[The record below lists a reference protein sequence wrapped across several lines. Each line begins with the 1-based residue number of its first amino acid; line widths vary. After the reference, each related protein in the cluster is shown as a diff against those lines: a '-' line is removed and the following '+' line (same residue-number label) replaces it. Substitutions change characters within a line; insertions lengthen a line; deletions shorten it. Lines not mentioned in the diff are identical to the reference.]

1 MRVPV
6 RLYAAGLSTETNTF
20 APWPTGTQGFAEEGP
35 YRGDVTAKSP
45 QSEMG
50 MLAASW
56 ASLCRDRGL
65 DFVEGFFAHA
75 HPSGRTVQS
84 VYETLRDAIVA
95 DVRDKGP
102 FDVVLLFL
110 HGAMAAQD
118 CDDCE
123 GDLLAR
129 LRAVAGPGAGIG
141 AVLDPHCHLTPLM
154 VEQATAIVLMKEYPH
169 IDYIER
175 GRELFEIC
183 VASAQGKIR
192 PVSHLFDMR
201 MVGFY
206 PTTIE
211 PMRSLVLACKD
222 AERRDGVLSVSF
234 AHGFPWGD
242 TPETGSKM
250 LAIADGDAA
259 RAQAVAAELGQK
271 IYAAREA
278 LLPRLTSIADA
289 LAIAAQ
295 ATGLAVL
302 ADVAD
307 NPGGGAP
314 GDNVALLRAMLEAGL
329 RGAAFGCVW
338 DPMAVRACQE
348 GGVGATFPLRIGG
361 KSGEASGDPLDV
373 VATVKALRD
382 NHDQHGLGPSRA
394 QLGDAAWIQT
404 GGIDVVLS
412 SVRTQVFAPDAFTGL
427 GMTLEGRRVVAV
439 KSSRHFEAGFK
450 PIAERLVAVA
460 TPGAIQMD
468 FAAIPY
474 RRKRDMDFFPRVPD
488 PLGLD

>member
-1 MRVPV
+1 MRV
-6 RLYAAGLSTETNTF
+6 YAAGLSTETNTF
-20 APWPTGTQGFAEEGP
+20 APWPTGMQGFSEEGP
-35 YRGDVTAKSP
+35 HHGDVTRLSP

-50 MLAASW
+50 MLASSW
-56 ASLCRDRGL
+56 ASLCRSRGF

-75 HPSGRTVQS
+75 HPSGRTVQR
-84 VYETLRDAIVA
+84 VYEALRDTIIG
-95 DVRDKGP
+95 DVRSNGP
-102 FDVVLLFL
+102 FDVILLFL

-129 LRAVAGPGAGIG
+129 LRAVAGPVAAIG
-141 AVLDPHCHLTPLM
+141 AVLDPHCHLTPRM
-154 VEQATAIVLMKEYPH
+154 VEAATALVLMKEYPH

-175 GRELFEIC
+175 GREAFEIC
-183 VASAQGKIR
+183 TAAAQGKIR

-211 PMRSLVLACKD
+211 PMRGFVLACKA

-242 TPETGSKM
+242 TPDTGSRL
-250 LAIADGDAA
+250 LAIADGNGAL
-259 RAQAVAAELGQK
+259 AQSVASELGRQ

-278 LLPRLTSIADA
+278 LLPRLASMADA
-289 LAIAAQ
+289 LAIAKNA
-295 ATGLAVL
+295 AGLTVL
-302 ADVAD
+302 ADTAD

-314 GDNVALLRAMLEAGL
+314 GDNVTLLRAMLEAGL
-329 RGAAFGCVW
+329 KGAAFGCVW
-338 DPMAVRACQE
+338 DPMSVRACRE
-348 GGVGATFPLRIGG
+348 AGVGATFALRIGG
-361 KSGEASGDPLDV
+361 KSGETSGDPLDL
-373 VATVKALRD
+373 VATVKALRS
-382 NHDQHGLGPSRA
+382 NHDQQGLGPSRA
-394 QLGDAAWIQT
+394 QLGDAAWIEA

-427 GMTLEGRRVVAV
+427 GIPLEGRRVVVV
-439 KSSRHFEAGFK
+439 KSSRHFEAGFN
-450 PIAERLVAVA
+450 PIADRLITVA

-474 RRKRDMDFFPRVPD
+474 RRKRDLDFFPRVPD
-488 PLGLD
+488 PLGLG

>member
-6 RLYAAGLSTETNTF
+6 RVYAAGLSTETNTF
-20 APWPTGTQGFAEEGP
+20 APWPTGLEGFSEEGP
-35 YRGDVTAKSP
+35 FHGDVTQKAP

-50 MLAASW
+50 LSAASW
-56 ASLCRDRGL
+56 ASLCHDRGF

-75 HPSGRTVQS
+75 HPSGRAVQS
-84 VYETLRDAIVA
+84 VYERLRDTIVE
-95 DVRDKGP
+95 DVRSKGP

-129 LRAVAGPGAGIG
+129 LRTTAPAAAIG
-141 AVLDPHCHLTPLM
+141 AVLDPHCHLTPQM
-154 VEQATAIVLMKEYPH
+154 VEQGTAIVLMKEYPH

-183 VASAQGKIR
+183 VTAAQGKIR

-206 PTTIE
+206 PTTSQ
-211 PMRSLVLACKD
+211 PMRGLVLACKA
-222 AERRDGVLSVSF
+222 AERQGGVLSVSF

-242 TPETGSKM
+242 TPETGSKL
-250 LAIADGDAA
+250 LAIVDGDDAL
-259 RAQAVAAELGQK
+259 AQSVATGIGHK

-278 LLPRLTSIADA
+278 LLPRLTSVPDA
-289 LAIAAQ
+289 LEIARQ
-295 ATGLAVL
+295 AKGLTVL
-302 ADVAD
+302 ADTAD

-314 GDNVALLRAMLEAGL
+314 GDNVSLLRAMLAAGL

-338 DPMAVRACQE
+338 DPMSVRACQE
-348 GGVGATFPLRIGG
+348 AGIGATFPLRIGG

-373 VATVKALRD
+373 LATVKALRAG
-382 NHDQHGLGPSRA
+382 HDQQGLGPSRA
-394 QLGDAAWIQT
+394 QLGDSAWIEA
-404 GGIDVVLS
+404 GGIDIVLS

-427 GMTLEGRRVVAV
+427 GIALAGRRVVAV

-474 RRKRDMDFFPRVPD
+474 RRKRDMGFFPRERD

>member
-1 MRVPV
+1 MRV
-6 RLYAAGLSTETNTF
+6 YAAGLSTETNTF
-20 APWPTGTQGFAEEGP
+20 APWPTGLQGFSEEGP
-35 YRGDVTAKSP
+35 YHGNVTAKSP
-45 QSEMG
+45 NSEMG
-50 MLAASW
+50 MLASSW
-56 ASLCRDRGL
+56 ASLCRERGF

-75 HPSGRTVQS
+75 HPSGRAVQS
-84 VYETLRDAIVA
+84 VYERLRDTIVE
-95 DVRDKGP
+95 DVRSKGP

-110 HGAMAAQD
+110 HGAMAARD

-129 LRAVAGPGAGIG
+129 LRACAGPSAGIG
-141 AVLDPHCHLTPLM
+141 AVLDPHCHLTPQM
-154 VEQATAIVLMKEYPH
+154 VAEATAIVLMKEYPH

-175 GRELFEIC
+175 GLELFEIC
-183 VASAQGKIR
+183 VGTAQGKIR
-192 PVSHLFDMR
+192 PVSYLFDMR

-222 AERRDGVLSVSF
+222 AERRERVLSVSF

-242 TPETGSKM
+242 TPETGSK
-250 LAIADGDAA
+250 LLVIADGDSAL
-259 RAQAVAAELGQK
+259 AQSVAVELGRK
-271 IYAAREA
+271 IYAARKA
-278 LLPRLTSIADA
+278 LLPRLTSLSDA
-289 LAIAAQ
+289 LIIARQ
-295 ATGLAVL
+295 SSGLTVL

-314 GDNVALLRAMLEAGL
+314 GDNVTLLRAMLETGL

-338 DPMAVRACQE
+338 DPMSVRACQE
-348 GGVGATFPLRIGG
+348 AGVGATFPLRIGG

-373 VATVKALRD
+373 LATVKALRA
-382 NHDQHGLGPSRA
+382 NHDQRGLGPSRA
-394 QLGDAAWIQT
+394 PLGDAAWIEA
-404 GGIDVVLS
+404 GGIDIVLS
-412 SVRTQVFAPDAFTGL
+412 STRTQVFAPDAFTGL
-427 GMTLEGRRVVAV
+427 GLSLEGRNVVAV

-450 PIAERLVAVA
+450 PIAERIVTVA

-474 RRKRDMDFFPRVPD
+474 RRKRDLGFFPRVPD